1 MSENGTA
8 GSAEERRG
16 LDGLGA
22 AGITVDD
29 VEVVYGVASPQPV
42 QALAPVALDITA
54 GSFVSLVGPSG
65 CGKSTLLKV
74 IADLMP
80 PTSGHVRIANADPSE
95 LRRQGRI
102 GVVFQQANLMPW
114 LTVQRNVELLQKLLK
129 GRGIQRPG
137 RSAADLIE
145 VVGLR
150 GFEGKYPHQ
159 LSGGMQQRA
168 ALARALALDP
178 DVLLM
183 DEPFAA
189 LDEITRERMSFELQ
203 RVWRLYP
210 KTVIFV
216 THSLAEAV
224 LLSDQVVLMSMR
236 PGRVHRVFDIP
247 LPRPRNESTRLSD
260 DFVRLVAEIN
270 RELYAVMSQET
281 NLGI

>member
-1 MSENGTA
+1 MTA
-8 GSAEERRG
+8 TAVADSAAEQRKDEG
-16 LDGLGA
+16 GVGIIVDG
-22 AGITVDD
+22 
-29 VEVVYGVASPQPV
+29 VEVTYGAGTRRAVRALSP
-42 QALAPVALDITA
+42 LHIDIKT

-80 PTSGHVRIANADPSE
+80 PTGGAVRIGNAAPSE

-114 LTVQRNVELLQKLLK
+114 LTVQRNVELLQRLLR
-129 GRGIQRPG
+129 GRGIARSTQ
-137 RSAADLIE
+137 SAASLLE
-145 VVGLR
+145 AVGLK
-150 GFEGKYPHQ
+150 GFEARYPHQ

-168 ALARALALDP
+168 SLARALALDP

-203 RVWRLYP
+203 RIWQQYR
-210 KTVIFV
+210 KTVVFV

-224 LLSDQVVLMSMR
+224 LLSDQVVLMTMR
-236 PGRVHRVFDIP
+236 PGRVHKVFQIP
-247 LPRPRNESTRLSD
+247 LSRPRNESTRLSD
-260 DFVRLVAEIN
+260 DFARLVLQIN
-270 RELYAVMSQET
+270 RELYAVMSE
-281 NLGI
+281 GD